1 LRWWGN
7 KSLERSIAMMN
18 PWDRERMWRES
29 EPGTQSRGFASGMMW
44 LVAIILGIFG
54 MIAMAKS
61 RGSAPPVA
69 VIPVAISLFFIF
81 MFMIGHRREQRRL
94 AATRWQ
100 NAQNAMNQQV
110 QEVRLDT
117 QALPKPDDA
126 SLRRLYDR
134 FDVKAIDECRTNSLD
149 AKQITAFLEIAR
161 DFMDTSHAAQLI
173 RCNNL
178 AELEIHMHAA
188 LERAKLQFELGSP
201 GAFKVVKPNIDD
213 PPF

>member
-1 LRWWGN
+1 
-7 KSLERSIAMMN
+7 MMN

-100 NAQNAMNQQV
+100 NAQNAMTQQV

-117 QALPKPDDA
+117 QALAGDA
-126 SLRRLYDR
+126 QPVHCVRDGRGGHGQEFFDDR
-134 FDVKAIDECRTNSLD
+134 FSHWSSYSWCVRIMPRHDE
-149 AKQITAFLEIAR
+149 
-161 DFMDTSHAAQLI
+161 
-173 RCNNL
+173 
-178 AELEIHMHAA
+178 
-188 LERAKLQFELGSP
+188 
-201 GAFKVVKPNIDD
+201 
-213 PPF
+213 